1 MYTHPQ
7 FGHSTAEIQM
17 LRQQAGRWLRALRE
31 RAGMSQRE
39 LAKAVGFEYY
49 TFISQLE
56 GGRGRLPPTQYLAF
70 AEALDIPLHD
80 FVKTLMRYYDPIT
93 YYALFEISSPAL
105 SQDLPPVPKLP
116 GDGGDE
122 DDVAA
127 LAARLARLEAL
138 IADQGPRGGA

>member
-7 FGHSTAEIQM
+7 FGQSTAEIQM

-56 GGRGRLPPTQYLAF
+56 GGRGRLPPAQYLAF

-93 YYALFEISSPAL
+93 YYALFEISSPA
-105 SQDLPPVPKLP
+105 QAQPLPDVPKDVP
-116 GDGGDE
+116 AKTDE
-122 DDVAA
+122 DNVVG
-127 LAARLARLEAL
+127 LSERLARLEAL
-138 IADQGPRGGA
+138 IAERK

>member
-7 FGHSTAEIQM
+7 FGRSTAEIQM

-31 RAGMSQRE
+31 RAGLSQRE
-39 LAKAVGFEYY
+39 LAEAVGLEYY

-56 GGRGRLPPTQYLAF
+56 GGRGRLPPAQYLAF

-93 YYALFEISSPAL
+93 YYALFE
-105 SQDLPPVPKLP
+105 LPPGNGAAAIGTEAPPVSKADEEGVPGLS
-116 GDGGDE
+116 
-122 DDVAA
+122 V
-127 LAARLARLEAL
+127 RLARLEAL
-138 IADQGPRGGA
+138 IAERK

>member
-1 MYTHPQ
+1 MYQHPQ
-7 FGHSTAEIQM
+7 FGQSTAEIQM

-56 GGRGRLPPTQYLAF
+56 GGRGRLPPAQYVAF

-93 YYALFEISSPAL
+93 YYALFE
-105 SQDLPPVPKLP
+105 LPPGNQSQPQDSVSADTGKTAE
-116 GDGGDE
+116 GDVVD
-122 DDVAA
+122 
-127 LAARLARLEAL
+127 LATRLARLEAL
-138 IADQGPRGGA
+138 IAARE

>member
-7 FGHSTAEIQM
+7 FGQSTAEIQM

-56 GGRGRLPPTQYLAF
+56 GGRGRLPPAQYLAF

-93 YYALFEISSPAL
+93 YYALFEISSPTPT
-105 SQDLPPVPKLP
+105 QPLPDVPSEAEQPK
-116 GDGGDE
+116 E
-122 DDVAA
+122 DNVVE
-127 LAARLARLEAL
+127 LTARIARLEAL
-138 IADQGPRGGA
+138 LVGKK

>member
-1 MYTHPQ
+1 MYQHPQ
-7 FGHSTAEIQM
+7 FGQSTAEIQM
-17 LRQQAGRWLRALRE
+17 LRQQAGRWLRSLRE

-56 GGRGRLPPTQYLAF
+56 GGRGRLPPAQYVAF

-93 YYALFEISSPAL
+93 YYALFELPAGNQ
-105 SQDLPPVPKLP
+105 SQPKDSETADSGKTAEGDVVDL
-116 GDGGDE
+116 
-122 DDVAA
+122 AT
-127 LAARLARLEAL
+127 RLARLEAL
-138 IADQGPRGGA
+138 IAARE

>member
-7 FGHSTAEIQM
+7 FGQSTAEIQM

-56 GGRGRLPPTQYLAF
+56 GGRGRLPPAQYLAF

-80 FVKTLMRYYDPIT
+80 FVKTLMRYYDPST
-93 YYALFEISSPAL
+93 YYALFEISSPTP
-105 SQDLPPVPKLP
+105 SQPLPDVPSEAEQPK
-116 GDGGDE
+116 E
-122 DDVAA
+122 DNVVE
-127 LAARLARLEAL
+127 LTARIARLEAL
-138 IADQGPRGGA
+138 LVGKK

>member
-7 FGHSTAEIQM
+7 FGQSTAEIQM

-56 GGRGRLPPTQYLAF
+56 GGRGRLPPAQYLAF

-93 YYALFEISSPAL
+93 YYALFEISSPTP
-105 SQDLPPVPKLP
+105 SQPLPDVPSEAEQPK
-116 GDGGDE
+116 E
-122 DDVAA
+122 DNVVE
-127 LAARLARLEAL
+127 LTARIARLEAL
-138 IADQGPRGGA
+138 LVGKK

>member
-7 FGHSTAEIQM
+7 FGQSTAEIQM

-56 GGRGRLPPTQYLAF
+56 GGRGRLPPAQYLAF

-93 YYALFEISSPAL
+93 YYALFEIASPTP
-105 SQDLPPVPKLP
+105 SQPLPEVPSDTEQPK
-116 GDGGDE
+116 E
-122 DDVAA
+122 DNVVE
-127 LAARLARLEAL
+127 LTARIARIEAL
-138 IADQGPRGGA
+138 LVGKK

>member
-7 FGHSTAEIQM
+7 FGQSTAEIQM

-56 GGRGRLPPTQYLAF
+56 GGRGRLPPAQYLAF
-70 AEALDIPLHD
+70 AEALEQRAPQAFDAGPD
-80 FVKTLMRYYDPIT
+80 ASQRRDRC
-93 YYALFEISSPAL
+93 EL
-105 SQDLPPVPKLP
+105 SLVQS
-116 GDGGDE
+116 G
-122 DDVAA
+122 
-127 LAARLARLEAL
+127 
-138 IADQGPRGGA
+138 